1 MDQRSPRQKPQQSN
15 AFIKYSSMAIQM
27 AVTIGLGVWGGL
39 KLDEKFPNKAHA
51 WTLTFSLISVIVAMY
66 FAIKDLMKK

>member
-1 MDQRSPRQKPQQSN
+1 
-15 AFIKYSSMAIQM
+15 MATQM

>member
-1 MDQRSPRQKPQQSN
+1 METRSPRPKQSN
-15 AFIKYSSMAIQM
+15 PFLKYTSMATQM

-39 KLDEKFPNKAHA
+39 KLDEKFPNKAHG